1 MFQAYAQSKL
11 ADLIF
16 SRELQRRLTSVASPI
31 LSTAAHPGYAVTNLQ
46 AVDLNTG
53 ITVMM
58 KVMKPFFSQDAAH
71 GALPTLF
78 AATAPEAV
86 PGGFYGPDG
95 MGELKGFPKA
105 VRLAKG
111 ALDLVTAKRLWNE
124 SERLTGV
131 SFGNLDETARE
142 RP

>member
-1 MFQAYAQSKL
+1 
-11 ADLIF
+11 
-16 SRELQRRLTSVASPI
+16 
-31 LSTAAHPGYAVTNLQ
+31 
-46 AVDLNTG
+46 
-53 ITVMM
+53 
-58 KVMKPFFSQDAAH
+58 MKPFFSQDAAH